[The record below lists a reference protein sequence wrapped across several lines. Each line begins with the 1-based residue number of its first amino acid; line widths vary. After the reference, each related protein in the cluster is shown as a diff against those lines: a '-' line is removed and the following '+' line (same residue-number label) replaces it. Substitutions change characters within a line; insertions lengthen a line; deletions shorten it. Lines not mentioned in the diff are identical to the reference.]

1 MVGTS
6 FAANYPCPA
15 GAVLRFTSA
24 ASAPEADDKGEM
36 FNPIYNAASLIR
48 QNQQNRPPVSALR
61 RVLTALAFGEIT
73 FALFLLIPLMIF
85 LRPYHALRAQ
95 AAAFDTSPGCRSV
108 APLPLPV
115 NNPAVTACTI
125 EWANVTKRYYRES
138 HSSRSGPSYW
148 YYLDVTGGYGDQH
161 TIELKEL
168 GVWQAIAT
176 GEAIKLQRWEDRI
189 TAVALTSG
197 ETSPT
202 AQNPDWQLHN
212 DQFSLRILTILF
224 AFFAA
229 VGAACLLLL
238 RQLPA

>member
-1 MVGTS
+1 M
-6 FAANYPCPA
+6 
-15 GAVLRFTSA
+15 
-24 ASAPEADDKGEM
+24 
-36 FNPIYNAASLIR
+36 
-48 QNQQNRPPVSALR
+48 
-61 RVLTALAFGEIT
+61 
-73 FALFLLIPLMIF
+73 
-85 LRPYHALRAQ
+85 
-95 AAAFDTSPGCRSV
+95 
-108 APLPLPV
+108 
-115 NNPAVTACTI
+115 
-125 EWANVTKRYYRES
+125 TKRYYRES